1 MTIIQSPAT
10 YNFAG
15 NIPDLI
21 VDTTEQLSF
30 TLSRGGTQ
38 IVAETYTPAQNDR
51 IVINLRNLLELL
63 VEVPG
68 YEEVATP
75 IAQYTYTRNAL
86 PHSAPLALRGTRRL
100 RLQGEGVFHGRNLCC
115 YFTVDDVRRQHLYDG
130 CFVWHDSG

>member
-75 IAQYTYTRNAL
+75 IAQYTYTLGSTTGTFYCL
-86 PHSAPLALRGTRRL
+86 PGGSRCGGIGRIVPSGDFLTCSLRPA
-100 RLQGEGVFHGRNLCC
+100 
-115 YFTVDDVRRQHLYDG
+115 
-130 CFVWHDSG
+130 